1 MTAGVAGRYA
11 VALFAL
17 AEEQH
22 ALDAVCGDLGGLAEA
37 ISDSAEL
44 RAALS
49 DASVPRAEMVKAVEA
64 LGAALAIGPLTQNFV
79 KLMASKRRL
88 AHLPGAI
95 SAFEALMAEK
105 RGEITAEAVSAAPLS
120 DEQVDVLRDA
130 AVHATGK
137 SVQMKLD
144 VNPDLIGGVILKIGS
159 RMIDASVRSKLAVL
173 QQRMKEVG

>member
-1 MTAGVAGRYA
+1 
-11 VALFAL
+11 
-17 AEEQH
+17 
-22 ALDAVCGDLGGLAEA
+22 
-37 ISDSAEL
+37 
-44 RAALS
+44 
-49 DASVPRAEMVKAVEA
+49 
-64 LGAALAIGPLTQNFV
+64 
-79 KLMASKRRL
+79 
-88 AHLPGAI
+88 
-95 SAFEALMAEK
+95 MAEK